1 MLEERQQFR
10 QELTSS
16 SQVVLVVRNP
26 PANAGDARDV
36 GSILGSED
44 SRKEG
49 MTTHSSIL
57 SWRIPCTEETGGL
70 QSIGLQTVGH
80 DRESEINSLHYL

>member
-36 GSILGSED
+36 GSIPGSG
-44 SRKEG
+44 RFPEG
-49 MTTHSSIL
+49 
-57 SWRIPCTEETGGL
+57 
-70 QSIGLQTVGH
+70 GH
-80 DRESEINSLHYL
+80 DNPF